1 MTTTRAAKADEPCLK
16 TFDETP
22 DGQVRS
28 DDSRNRLL
36 LSWLSDDERRAKLFE
51 LVSRHRD
58 GILAFPSRAA
68 AAQEPCC
75 PTDEH
80 PRTGPE
86 IGYRTAY
93 LVTSR
98 SRIETALEDG
108 GKKYSSRV
116 YADLGG
122 GNFMLALDPAGTD
135 SKARAAHAAQMA
147 ALCQVFR
154 ANDELMLT
162 RVSHRACESAAILSL
177 CAQNFD
183 LAAFAEQAALRFCQ
197 SLFGY
202 APSDHRL
209 LETALRASYRALVY
223 QVLGR
228 HFVSDPVAL
237 PAAQQAMGPLQV
249 RTAALIDA
257 YEVLKRTDADIDDY
271 HPSEQNVLKG
281 CKVSGALHGLNPVLR
296 QLGNYAG
303 DLNGEQ
309 RAVIAVGAVAGT
321 VGNVQAAVCIAV
333 QAFLR
338 NDKTRKAPREL
349 AQSEPAGQPTG
360 KLKEW
365 QQLIASALR
374 LNPPIAYLPRVQLNV
389 EEDRGAYSPI
399 LLALGG
405 GTRERQEDGAEDP
418 LIWGLRTQGK
428 HWCIGRVL
436 AWPLIVETV
445 RHVMGLPG
453 IEEQLNPLDA
463 TPIGLKKRW
472 GFACDSYPLSY
483 RRDRRVAQS
492 CLNVAMRVKAPVDDN
507 AALLRELI
515 RAGAP
520 RIHEVLREARHL
532 HFAWFEFIER
542 DTTLVLHTVY
552 DGDFAAYIQHFA
564 LRVGDLFDAIF
575 QCIEDAP
582 PTPVSKFPNDFVAH
596 IQRYNRA
603 PAMGYF
609 FSAYP
614 RSEAARIMREEAA
627 RP

>member
-1 MTTTRAAKADEPCLK
+1 MTTTCDAKEDEPCLE
-16 TFDETP
+16 TFDSTP
-22 DGQVRS
+22 D
-28 DDSRNRLL
+28 DDARNRLL
-36 LSWLSDDERRAKLFE
+36 LSWLSDDGLRAKLFAR
-51 LVSRHRD
+51 VSRDRG
-58 GILAFPSRAA
+58 GILGFPSRAA

-80 PRTGPE
+80 PRAAPE

-93 LVTSR
+93 LMTSR
-98 SRIETALEDG
+98 SRIKAALEDG
-108 GKKYSSRV
+108 GKQYSSRV

-122 GNFMLALDPAGTD
+122 GNFMLALDPAGID
-135 SKARAAHAAQMA
+135 DKAQAAHAAQMT

-177 CAQNFD
+177 RAQNFD

-202 APSDHRL
+202 APADHRL

-228 HFVSDPVAL
+228 HFVTDPVAI
-237 PAAQQAMGPLQV
+237 PESQRAMAPLQV

-257 YEVLKRTDADIDDY
+257 YEVLKRTGADIDDY
-271 HPSEQNVLKG
+271 RPGEQNVLKG
-281 CKVSGALHGLNPVLR
+281 CKVSGALPGLNPVLR
-296 QLGNYAG
+296 KLGEYKG
-303 DLNGEQ
+303 PLNGEQ

-333 QAFLR
+333 QTFFAEEETQR
-338 NDKTRKAPREL
+338 AVRDL
-349 AQSEPAGQPTG
+349 ALSEPAGQPTE
-360 KLKEW
+360 KLAQW
-365 QQLIASALR
+365 QKLIASALR
-374 LNPPIAYLPRVQLNV
+374 LNPPIAYLPRVQLAKS
-389 EEDRGAYSPI
+389 DGRDAYSPI

-405 GTRERQEDGAEDP
+405 GTNKEPEGDAEDP
-418 LIWGLRTQGK
+418 LIWGLPESGR
-428 HWCIGRVL
+428 HWCTGMPL
-436 AWPLIVETV
+436 AWPLIVEIV

-453 IEEQLNPLDA
+453 VEQQLNALDA
-463 TPIGLKKRW
+463 EPIGLKKRW
-472 GFACDSYPLSY
+472 GFACESYPLSY

-492 CLNVAMRVKAPVDDN
+492 CLNVAMRIKAPVKDN
-507 AALLRELI
+507 AGLLRALI
-515 RAGAP
+515 QGGAP

-614 RSEAARIMREEAA
+614 RSEAARIMRDEAA